1 MSSGTTQRRTFMTED
16 QARRRLSNA
25 IWSHFNKWATQEA
38 LVVSK
43 RRKGREVSEYSGQH
57 VEEYL
62 KRLFRTGDER
72 AKEQYGRVLALGSAE
87 RRKRVEF
94 TLKAP
99 RAQSVAVAGS
109 FNDWESDQ
117 SPLQKGKGGIWRTT
131 VFLSRGIHL
140 YRFVVDGEW
149 RSDPSA
155 KESAP
160 NEFGETNSVVVV

>member
-1 MSSGTTQRRTFMTED
+1 MTAD

-25 IWSHFNKWATQEA
+25 IWSHFNRWATREA

-43 RRKGREVSEYSGQH
+43 RRKGREVSEYSEQH

-62 KRLFRTGDER
+62 KRLFRTRDER
-72 AKEQYGRVLALGSAE
+72 VRNQYGPVLAVGSAE

-94 TLKAP
+94 ALKAL
-99 RAQSVAVAGS
+99 RAQWVSVAGS
-109 FNDWESDQ
+109 FNEWEPDQ
-117 SPLQKGKGGIWRTT
+117 TPLQKGKGGIWRTT
-131 VFLSRGIHL
+131 VLLSPGIHL

-149 RSDPSA
+149 RSDPNA
-155 KESAP
+155 QESSP